1 MRRERRGQ
9 GPHIERK
16 SLPLVG
22 QPLYDKVAP
31 KLNAEG
37 CVGLGQGWGEVQ
49 MALLERE
56 VAMGVVK
63 PALLSAR
70 NNNGVT

>member
-1 MRRERRGQ
+1 M
-9 GPHIERK
+9 
-16 SLPLVG
+16 
-22 QPLYDKVAP
+22 AP

-56 VAMGVVK
+56 VGMGVVK